1 MPTECPPPGRRG
13 CFHPVPDQLPPLSV
27 DRVARYFGP
36 EILKVGSGAPRSF
49 ARLIADNRRPCDR
62 LLSIEPSRVLWEEF
76 ERSGSPGFPDHV
88 TFENRG
94 LFDLS
99 ARDAGL
105 FDTVLKRFDDEV
117 PLYQIH
123 IDRRN
128 QYSICRSAMVYF
140 NRNLDDKSIYIILN
154 DIYHYCFHFILY
166 EYIFNYDIKFKF
178 GKLYIHYSIYG
189 ASFLLGRGHAL
200 RFWT

>member
-1 MPTECPPPGRRG
+1 MPTEWPPPPGGEDVSIPSLTDYRRY
-13 CFHPVPDQLPPLSV
+13 QY

-36 EILKVGSGAPRSF
+36 EILKIGNGAPRSF
-49 ARLIADNRRPCDR
+49 ARLIADNRRPGDR

-105 FDTVLKRFDDEV
+105 FDTVLKK
-117 PLYQIH
+117 I
-123 IDRRN
+123 
-128 QYSICRSAMVYF
+128 
-140 NRNLDDKSIYIILN
+140 
-154 DIYHYCFHFILY
+154 
-166 EYIFNYDIKFKF
+166 
-178 GKLYIHYSIYG
+178 
-189 ASFLLGRGHAL
+189 
-200 RFWT
+200 